1 MSEKYEKWDVIIN
14 GVTAGSLS
22 ANDLSQ
28 IDKAVQQDKR
38 LYFAQFVNFLYAI
51 WSAMTQAI
59 HIVPLTLTCWAF
71 AFACSDP
78 DSFNTVVTANPAHFL
93 FCSFMGSLGAAV
105 LIVIASAGFGITHL
119 NFENKFNARKEQLIR
134 YMLKVPAKGDMTL
147 CRVEGESAAAA

>member
-14 GVTAGSLS
+14 GVSAGSLS

-51 WSAMTQAI
+51 WCAMTQAI
-59 HIVPLTLTCWAF
+59 HIVPLTLTTWAF

-78 DSFNTVVTANPAHFL
+78 DSFNTVVTANPAHFV

-105 LIVIASAGFGITHL
+105 LIVIASVGFGFTHL
-119 NFENKFNARKEQLIR
+119 NYENKFNARKEQLIR
-134 YMLKVPAKGDMTL
+134 NLLKVPATGCMTL
-147 CRVEGESAAAA
+147 CKVENQSAAVA